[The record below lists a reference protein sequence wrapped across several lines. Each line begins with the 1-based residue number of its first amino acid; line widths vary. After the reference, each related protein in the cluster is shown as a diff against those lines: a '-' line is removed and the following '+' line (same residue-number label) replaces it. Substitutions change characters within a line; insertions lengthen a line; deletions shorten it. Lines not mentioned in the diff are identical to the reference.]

1 MKTRILT
8 AIGIIVF
15 GLPILFLSEYI
26 VYPIALGLLSLC
38 AIWELLR
45 AFGMHKNYVIAVPTY
60 IVALCMP
67 IFGYGYFFGPTE
79 QINYLL
85 ICGAVMFC
93 LLLYYICVAVFSRGR
108 LGYRQVSAVF
118 TLMFYITV
126 SFTSMTLIRYTVNGV
141 YFFGMVYIASWICDV
156 FAYFVGM
163 LFGKHKLAPEL
174 SPKKTI
180 EGAIGGVVF
189 SALTFLLYGLVVENF
204 FPVKANYLVLALLGI
219 VLPIVSQIGDLWA
232 SLIKREHN
240 IKDYSNILPGHGG
253 IIDRF
258 DSVFST
264 CTILLAVCVLAP
276 PFVSAV
282 V

>member
-8 AIGIIVF
+8 AIGIVAF

-26 VYPIALGLLSLC
+26 VYPIALGLLSLF
-38 AIWELLR
+38 AVWELLR
-45 AFGMHKNYVIAVPTY
+45 AFDMHRRYVIAVPTY
-60 IVALCMP
+60 LVSLCMP
-67 IFGYGYFFGPTE
+67 IFGYDFFFGAEE
-79 QINYLL
+79 QIKYLL
-85 ICGAVMFC
+85 ICAAVMFG
-93 LLLYYICVAVFSRGR
+93 LLLYYVCVAVFSRGR
-108 LGYRQVSAVF
+108 LSYRDVSAVF
-118 TLMFYITV
+118 TLTFYITV

-141 YFFGMVYIASWICDV
+141 YFFGMVFIASWICDV

-163 LFGKHKLAPEL
+163 LLGKHKLAPEL
-174 SPKKTI
+174 SPKKTV

-189 SALTFLLYGLVVENF
+189 SAIFFLLYGLVVESF
-204 FPVKANYLVLALLGI
+204 FPVSANYLVLALLGV

-232 SLIKREHN
+232 SLIKREHG
-240 IKDYSNILPGHGG
+240 IKDFSNLLPGHGG

-264 CTILLAVCVLAP
+264 CTILLIVCVLVP
-276 PFVSAV
+276 PFVSV

>member
-8 AIGIIVF
+8 AIGIVAF

-45 AFGMHKNYVIAVPTY
+45 AFNMHRNYVIAVPTY
-60 IVALCMP
+60 LVSLCMP
-67 IFGYGYFFGPTE
+67 IFGYGYFFAPDE

-85 ICGAVMFC
+85 ICAAIMFV
-93 LLLYYICVAVFSRGR
+93 LLLYYICVAVFSGGK
-108 LGYRQVSAVF
+108 LSYRDISAVF

-126 SFTSMTLIRYTVNGV
+126 SFTSMTLIRYTEGGV
-141 YFFGMVYIASWICDV
+141 YFFGMIFIASWICDV

-174 SPKKTI
+174 SPKKTV
-180 EGAIGGVVF
+180 EGAVGGVVF
-189 SALTFLLYGLVVENF
+189 SAITFLLYGLAVESF
-204 FPVKANYLVLALLGI
+204 FPVTANYLVLALLGI

-232 SLIKREHN
+232 SLIKREHG
-240 IKDYSNILPGHGG
+240 IKDYSNLLPGHGG

-264 CTILLAVCVLAP
+264 CTILLIVCVLVP
-276 PFVSAV
+276 PFVSAA
-282 V
+282 